1 MDIIPFKFIEDGSAH
16 PCRLRSTFS
25 YAING
30 ERSQQLSSA
39 KSEHVLSG
47 YDPAQHNLSLKLEF
61 SVANT
66 VALFDGEQAVACPG
80 STLQVALVWES
91 KDSGRCGI
99 GEKKAL
105 ITKGSKLHG
114 AELLATFPPS
124 SIRGRVSVTASL
136 FLHKVATGK
145 KIQGTA
151 TQEGSWLGDV
161 WGPVTFSTDGDG
173 SVFPLVEDHEAKASD
188 APWRLRMDW
197 GAEPLT
203 TPFDKESFAI
213 CVNMKHRDV
222 AGIVSE
228 FDDNNLPS
236 PAMKEILSSAL
247 TLFMLRVKE
256 DKTCWDKIRRSSPE
270 VVPGSIADAA
280 SHFLAQSRCHSEE
293 PHELLAA
300 VRCCLSNVT

>member
-1 MDIIPFKFIEDGSAH
+1 MDIVPFKFIEDGLAH
-16 PCRLRSTFS
+16 PCRLRSAFS

-30 ERSQQLSSA
+30 EQSQQLSA
-39 KSEHVLSG
+39 GKSEHVLSG

-66 VALFDGEQAVACPG
+66 AALFDGEQAVACPG

-91 KDSGRCGI
+91 KDSGRRGV
-99 GEKKAL
+99 GEKRVL
-105 ITKGSKLHG
+105 ITQASKLKG
-114 AELLATFPPS
+114 AQLLADFPPS
-124 SIRGRVSVTASL
+124 SIRGRFSVTASL
-136 FLHKVATGK
+136 FLHKAAPRK
-145 KIQGTA
+145 KIQGIA
-151 TQEGSWLGDV
+151 TQEGSWLGDL

-173 SVFPLVEDHEAKASD
+173 SLFPLVEDHEAKASD
-188 APWRLRMDW
+188 APWRLLMDW

-203 TPFDKESFAI
+203 RPFDKESFAV

-222 AGIVSE
+222 AAILPE
-228 FDDNNLPS
+228 LDDNNLPS

-270 VVPGSIADAA
+270 VIPGSIADAA
-280 SHFLAQSRCHSEE
+280 SHFLAQSRCRSEE

-300 VRCCLSNVT
+300 IRSTLSDVA